1 MANDHARNPM
11 LARLDDRG
19 RPLYKITEGG
29 NVARTRKITPAT
41 RRRVLDRDGHACVWC
56 AATVNLHLDHI
67 IRYADGGS
75 NRDENLR
82 VLCSKCHAKRGGSS
96 ALVQG

>member
-1 MANDHARNPM
+1 MSVSNPM
-11 LARLDDRG
+11 LDRVDAQG
-19 RPLYKITEGG
+19 RRLYKITEGG

-41 RRRVLDRDGHACVWC
+41 RRRVLERDGRACVWC
-56 AATVNLHLDHI
+56 SATTELHLDHI

-82 VLCSKCHAKRGGSS
+82 VLCAKCHAKRGGTS